1 MRRVYWHFTPLF
13 FLSMLLSYLDRFNI
27 GYAALRMNSDLGLSP
42 AEFGFGAS
50 IFFLGYM
57 IFEIPSNLILHRLGG
72 RVWISRILITWGC
85 IATAMAFVGG
95 AAGFFSLRFMLGIAE
110 AGLLPGL
117 ALFTTSWFPIRY
129 RAMAIGGYVVAGQL
143 ASVVAGPLS
152 AVLMTYC
159 NGLLSLH
166 GWQWMF
172 IVEGLPTVIVGI
184 IALRVL
190 TERPADANWLR
201 DDQKTWLTARLQ
213 REQEEIKG
221 SRDYSMINVLR
232 DGRVWGLTLLFGCAL
247 VGIDGLHFWQPQIIR
262 SFGKL
267 SVMQVGLLSAIP
279 ALLSAIGTVVVSFT
293 SDLTGDRKFH
303 LGGLYVLGAIGFAAS
318 ALALH
323 PIGGYLL
330 LCLAGLGINSGNSL
344 FWSINSSL
352 TTGTAAAFSIAF
364 VNTLAQL
371 GGLVGPWMIG
381 IIKGEGGGFSNTLL
395 ALSAFTLFAAL
406 IAFSLRLGP
415 KPDKPSISASAE
427 SVRDPV

>member
-1 MRRVYWHFTPLF
+1 
-13 FLSMLLSYLDRFNI
+13 
-27 GYAALRMNSDLGLSP
+27 
-42 AEFGFGAS
+42 
-50 IFFLGYM
+50 
-57 IFEIPSNLILHRLGG
+57 
-72 RVWISRILITWGC
+72 
-85 IATAMAFVGG
+85 
-95 AAGFFSLRFMLGIAE
+95 
-110 AGLLPGL
+110 
-117 ALFTTSWFPIRY
+117 
-129 RAMAIGGYVVAGQL
+129 
-143 ASVVAGPLS
+143 
-152 AVLMTYC
+152 
-159 NGLLSLH
+159 
-166 GWQWMF
+166 
-172 IVEGLPTVIVGI
+172 VIVGI
-184 IALRVL
+184 VALRVL

-201 DDQKTWLTARLQ
+201 DDQKSWLTARLG

-221 SRDYSMINVLR
+221 SKDYSIINVLR

-247 VGIDGLHFWQPQIIR
+247 VGIDGLHFWQPQIIK

-303 LGGLYVLGAIGFAAS
+303 LGGLYVLGAIGFSAS

-323 PIGGYLL
+323 PVAGYLL

-381 IIKGEGGGFSNTLL
+381 IIKSEGGGFSNTLL

-415 KPDKPSISASAE
+415 KPEKPSISASAE
-427 SVRDPV
+427 SVGDSA